1 MKFII
6 TNQMGHKKNPR
17 VFLDGGEAEGYLTKV
32 SKYNGFTTASVSAI
46 TNNEIRITIWDTM
59 F

>member
-17 VFLDGGEAEGYLTKV
+17 VFLDGERADNYITKV
-32 SKYNGFTTASVSAI
+32 CNHNSFTTASVSAI
-46 TNNEIRITIWDTM
+46 KNNEIRITIWDTM